1 MEIFLEIVME
11 LYLEMAEIIF
21 PKRELKK
28 WQNVLLQLACIFVT
42 SAIFCCLIAGISL
55 LAEGGENGDLS
66 LGIALT
72 SVSGALFLAQTVIF
86 VIVVV
91 HQVKSAKAAKNAVRE
106 EVSHEAEPMHDNIS
120 EVKSSEDD
128 LTRVR

>member
-28 WQNVLLQLACIFVT
+28 WQNVLLQIACIVVM

-55 LAEGGENGDLS
+55 LAEGGENGNLS
-66 LGIALT
+66 VGIALT
-72 SVSGALFLAQTVIF
+72 SVGGALFSVQTVIF

-91 HQVKSAKAAKNAVRE
+91 HEIKSAKAAKNAARE
-106 EVSHEAEPMHDNIS
+106 KGSHEAEPMHDNTS
-120 EVKSSEDD
+120 EVKSNEDD
-128 LTRVR
+128 LTM

>member
-11 LYLEMAEIIF
+11 LYLEMTEIIF

-28 WQNVLLQLACIFVT
+28 WQNVLLQIVCTVVT
-42 SAIFCCLIAGISL
+42 AAIFCCLVAGISL
-55 LAEGGENGDLS
+55 LVEGGENGDLS

-72 SVSGALFLAQTVIF
+72 SVGGVLFLVQTVIF

-91 HQVKSAKAAKNAVRE
+91 HEVKSNKAALIT
-106 EVSHEAEPMHDNIS
+106 VSEDDSSETEPKHDNIS
-120 EVKSSEDD
+120 EVISSEDD
-128 LTRVR
+128 CTREK